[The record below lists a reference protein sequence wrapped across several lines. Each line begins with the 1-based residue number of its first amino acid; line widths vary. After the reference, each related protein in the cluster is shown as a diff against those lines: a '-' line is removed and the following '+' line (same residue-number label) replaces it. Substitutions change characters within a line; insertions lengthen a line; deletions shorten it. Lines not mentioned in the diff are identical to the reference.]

1 MVDLAARG
9 HMLANRG
16 DAAKEASDYIHKG
29 LELAL
34 HNEVK
39 EESIK
44 NCRQKSKAVD
54 FFLRRKE
61 RCDRFSKE
69 TIALSEED
77 KAKQAA
83 EREAALRKEK
93 KRQEEAH
100 VEVEQVACQPI
111 KGEIKLPPMIINP
124 KNNSNLAK
132 PFSQNGSTS
141 NGEVPA
147 SGWAS
152 VAPASSNRL
161 SNGCVDSLR
170 DSMENSMLST
180 GASSNVFYDQF
191 HQPANKSYRP
201 IAYMNFKPKSVGWR
215 EDGQHKNMR
224 AAGENNVNEILDLV
238 HKREQ
243 EQERAKAEAA
253 RASESDN
260 QKTLRNGV
268 GPVRLSKVSLND
280 NIGKWR
286 PSTDNWRPGVNTD
299 GFFKALGLQ
308 NQMKNKQ

>member
-93 KRQEEAH
+93 KRQEETH

-132 PFSQNGSTS
+132 PFSSSST
-141 NGEVPA
+141 NGEVA
-147 SGWAS
+147 GWAS
-152 VAPASSNRL
+152 VAPASNNRL

-180 GASSNVFYDQF
+180 GASSNVFYEQF
-191 HQPANKSYRP
+191 HQPNNKSYRP

-215 EDGQHKNMR
+215 EDGQHKNIR